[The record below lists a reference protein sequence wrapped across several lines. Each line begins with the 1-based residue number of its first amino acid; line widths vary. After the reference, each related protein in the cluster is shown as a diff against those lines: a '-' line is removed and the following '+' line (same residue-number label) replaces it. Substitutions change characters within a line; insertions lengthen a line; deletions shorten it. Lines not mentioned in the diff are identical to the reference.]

1 MTDKYKPN
9 DWANE
14 IVVCIASGPSLTQA
28 DVEIIKHAGVKTIVT
43 NTTFRMVPWANIIYG
58 FDAKWWIEYLP
69 EIKRLSES
77 DRVTYAP
84 MIQDSTVKT
93 LFEVQS
99 FKNFG
104 SSGVNA
110 ISLAIMSKAKKVV
123 LVGYDCSL
131 ALGYHWHG
139 KHPQGLSNCQSI
151 DRWSGQHELLARYAE
166 ICGVEIIN
174 ASRFTSLEC
183 YKKEEIWKA
192 LDLVEA

>member
-43 NTTFRMVPWANIIYG
+43 NTTFRMV
-58 FDAKWWIEYLP
+58 P